1 MTALATTFDR
11 RTDLVP
17 VTATG
22 TEGFTAA
29 EIEEVKVLLL
39 VRYLAAQ
46 TWDSDCVL
54 DRVRSARDRRADSR
68 AERN

>member
-17 VTATG
+17 VTG

-46 TWDSDCVL
+46 SWDTDWVL
-54 DRVRSARDRRADSR
+54 DRVRAARGRCAESR